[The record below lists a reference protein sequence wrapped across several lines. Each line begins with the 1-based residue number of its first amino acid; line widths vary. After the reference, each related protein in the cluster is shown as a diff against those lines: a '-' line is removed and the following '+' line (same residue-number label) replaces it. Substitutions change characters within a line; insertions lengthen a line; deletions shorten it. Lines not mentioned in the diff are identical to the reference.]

1 MEGSRRRGDLCL
13 LCWGKGV
20 GGYLWEEV
28 EVYLIY
34 GDMCIRRFVDR
45 LCLIDS
51 NRFSNEFR
59 GGDRRL
65 IYLKKNSTRC
75 SRATYIL
82 RYVARRDKDINS
94 RRIEKSSGI
103 ERIGTRSTTGRS
115 SDNGHRNRSN
125 RVVSCKEF

>member
-20 GGYLWEEV
+20 GAYLWEEV

-59 GGDRRL
+59 GGDRR
-65 IYLKKNSTRC
+65 
-75 SRATYIL
+75 
-82 RYVARRDKDINS
+82 
-94 RRIEKSSGI
+94 SS
-103 ERIGTRSTTGRS
+103 
-115 SDNGHRNRSN
+115 
-125 RVVSCKEF
+125 